1 MAWHENNPS
10 ALIDLAEDLSSSCHS
25 DNPQEETVNI
35 HSYRMFIS
43 LSLSFIL
50 IIYRETPS
58 CPCTICVSTG
68 CTLDELTLCLSIEVT
83 KTKSWFFSYWVIG
96 MGIKTPSNKN
106 NLHPRL
112 WSHITHITHSN
123 CPVKRALSCYMCHTV
138 LLNNPQCVPELHN
151 LRDYTVLLPAHVD
164 TSGVMTCLTH

>member
-1 MAWHENNPS
+1 MSNQSSMAWHENNPS

-35 HSYRMFIS
+35 HSYGMFIS

-50 IIYRETPS
+50 IMYRATPS

-68 CTLDELTLCLSIEVT
+68 CTLDELTLCLSIKVT

-96 MGIKTPSNKN
+96 MGIKTPSIKIPYIHVSD
-106 NLHPRL
+106 LTYKLSLSLTSLPL
-112 WSHITHITHSN
+112 FLT
-123 CPVKRALSCYMCHTV
+123 ALSNVHSPVTCVT
-138 LLNNPQCVPELHN
+138 QC
-151 LRDYTVLLPAHVD
+151 
-164 TSGVMTCLTH
+164 C